1 MTKLTRYLQKIFAVN
16 SNQIGVFGSGIN
28 KETSTN
34 LEVLQSQDYEGGW
47 SQAIVTNKNYPI
59 WQEMDG
65 VQYGFSYQLAYL
77 MQNGIPEW
85 LSTETYYQNS
95 YCRVGSIIYYSL
107 QDNNIGH
114 NPTLDDGYWSPLLTS
129 NRSIGEIIPSCI
141 PLTEAGLH
149 LLDGAL
155 ISNGIYADF
164 INYIGGLSATYPD
177 LFTTEAL
184 WQQAI
189 TTYGSCGKFVYDSV
203 NNTVRLPKVS
213 DILQGTTDVTALGD
227 LVQAGLPQ
235 HTHSGTTAGAG
246 AHAHATY
253 GSSSNDDGGGIFTSG
268 NSTTHGDLATRP
280 VGDHTHAFTTGNA
293 SNAIYG
299 NSSTVQPQ
307 TIKVLY
313 YIVVA
318 TSTKTEIEVDIDEI
332 ATDLNGKADT
342 DLSNTSPSQT
352 FKNSICDWVMPDY
365 ANFITGTASSGTWTQ
380 CLKDSFVLVW
390 GTDPYTEDYWCYVSP
405 NNDGTAVLPVG
416 RRYDDYNG
424 STQSISF
431 TFLVPKNWYFI
442 CQAEYGCGYYIYP
455 LKGGN

>member
-1 MTKLTRYLQKIFAVN
+1 MPKLTRYLQKIFASN

-77 MQNGIPEW
+77 LQNGIPEW

-95 YCRVGSIIYYSL
+95 YCRVGSTIYYSL

-114 NPTLDDGYWSPLLTS
+114 NPTLNDGYWSPLLTS

-177 LFTTEAL
+177 LFTTESL
-184 WQQAI
+184 WQQSV
-189 TTYGSCGKFVYDSV
+189 TTYGVCGKFVYDSV
-203 NNTVRLPKVS
+203 NNTLRLPK
-213 DILQGTTDVTALGD
+213 IIGKIEGTTDLTALGD
-227 LVQAGLPQ
+227 LAQQYVKLPNI
-235 HTHSGTTAGAG
+235 TGKFWVGRSAVAAEGAFVKDQTG
-246 AHAHATY
+246 GEY
-253 GSSSNDDGGGIFTSG
+253 SNS
-268 NSTTHGDLATRP
+268 
-280 VGDHTHAFTTGNA
+280 GNA
-293 SNAIYG
+293 SDGGHYSFDASRVSSVYSG
-299 NSSTVQPQ
+299 NGSDTQIHEQ
-307 TIKVLY
+307 AIKVLY
-313 YIVVA
+313 YIVIA

-342 DLSNTSPSQT
+342 DLTNCTDVANIKIAHNAMPSTTAIQLTTGASGASYTAPADGYLYAECDTATNGWLIVTNDMFRGYETSTVGAAQGVCEWVPIRKGATGIVYYSNASNVKVW
-352 FKNSICDWVMPDY
+352 FIY
-365 ANFITGTASSGTWTQ
+365 A
-380 CLKDSFVLVW
+380 
-390 GTDPYTEDYWCYVSP
+390 
-405 NNDGTAVLPVG
+405 VG
-416 RRYDDYNG
+416 
-424 STQSISF
+424 
-431 TFLVPKNWYFI
+431 
-442 CQAEYGCGYYIYP
+442 AESEA
-455 LKGGN
+455 N